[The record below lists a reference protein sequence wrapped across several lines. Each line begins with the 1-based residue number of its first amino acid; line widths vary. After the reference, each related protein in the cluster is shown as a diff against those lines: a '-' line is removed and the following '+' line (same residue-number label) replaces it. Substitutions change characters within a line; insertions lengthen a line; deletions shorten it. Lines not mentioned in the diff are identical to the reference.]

1 MILTFNDTASEVE
14 IYKIKEKIRSL
25 GLEIYELIGLNYHIL
40 GIKGNIDLLDLKD
53 LEENK
58 SIDKVI
64 PIEVSQMK
72 ASRLYKNEDTII
84 DVKNQK
90 IGGKKLTII
99 AGPCS
104 VENKNQILSI
114 AKSVK
119 KSGANFLRGGAFKP
133 RTSPYTFQG
142 LGDEGIELLKYASE
156 QTGLPIVTEIM
167 SINHIDQFVENV
179 DVIQVG
185 ARNMQNY
192 ELLRELGKTK
202 KPILLKRGISA
213 TIEEFLLSAEYI
225 MAGGNEN
232 VILCERGIRTF
243 EKFTRNT
250 LDLSAVP
257 ALKKLSHLPVIVDP
271 SHSTG
276 LWWMVEPL
284 SKAAI
289 SVGADGLMIEVHNE
303 PEKALSDGNQSLKL
317 DKFANLMEKLK
328 PLAQLEGRE
337 I

>member
-1 MILTFNDTASEVE
+1 MILTLNASANEAD
-14 IYKIKEKIRSL
+14 IYKIKEKIHSL
-25 GLEIYELIGLNYHIL
+25 GLEIYELIGLDYHIL
-40 GIKGNIDLLDLKD
+40 GIKGNIDLLDLKE

-58 SIDKVI
+58 AVDKVM

-72 ASRLYKNEDTII
+72 ASRLYKSEDTII

-90 IGGKKLTII
+90 IGGRKLAVI

-104 VENKNQILSI
+104 IENKDQILSI
-114 AKSVK
+114 AKFVK
-119 KSGANFLRGGAFKP
+119 QQGANFLRGGAFKP

-179 DVIQVG
+179 DIIQVG

-192 ELLRELGKTK
+192 ELLRELGKVN

-225 MAGGNEN
+225 LAGGNEN

-276 LWWMVEPL
+276 LWWMVESL
-284 SKAAI
+284 SKASI

-303 PEKALSDGNQSLKL
+303 PEKALSDGNQSLKP
-317 DKFANLMEKLK
+317 DNFANLMKKIK

>member
-1 MILTFNDTASEVE
+1 MILTLNASANEAD
-14 IYKIKEKIRSL
+14 IYKIKEKIHSL
-25 GLEIYELIGLNYHIL
+25 GLEIYELIGLDYHIL
-40 GIKGNIDLLDLKD
+40 GIKGNIDLLDLKE

-58 SIDKVI
+58 AVDKVM

-72 ASRLYKNEDTII
+72 ASRLYKSEDTII

-90 IGGKKLTII
+90 IGGRKLAVI

-104 VENKNQILSI
+104 VESKDQILSI
-114 AKSVK
+114 AKFVK
-119 KSGANFLRGGAFKP
+119 QQGANFLRGGAFKP

-179 DVIQVG
+179 DIIQVG

-192 ELLRELGKTK
+192 ELLRELGKVN

-225 MAGGNEN
+225 LAGGNEN

-276 LWWMVEPL
+276 LWWMVESL
-284 SKAAI
+284 SKASI

-303 PEKALSDGNQSLKL
+303 PEKALSDGNQSLKP
-317 DKFANLMEKLK
+317 DNFANLMKKIK

>member
-1 MILTFNDTASEVE
+1 MILTLNASANEAD
-14 IYKIKEKIRSL
+14 IYKIKEKIHSL
-25 GLEIYELIGLNYHIL
+25 GLEIYELIGLDYHIL
-40 GIKGNIDLLDLKD
+40 GIKGNIDLLDLKE

-58 SIDKVI
+58 AVDKVM

-72 ASRLYKNEDTII
+72 ASRLYKSEDTII

-90 IGGKKLTII
+90 IGGRKLAVI

-104 VENKNQILSI
+104 IENKDQILSI
-114 AKSVK
+114 AKFVK
-119 KSGANFLRGGAFKP
+119 QQGANFLRGGAFKP

-179 DVIQVG
+179 DIIQVG

-192 ELLRELGKTK
+192 ELLRELGKVN

-213 TIEEFLLSAEYI
+213 TVEEFLLSAEYI
-225 MAGGNEN
+225 LAGGNEN

-276 LWWMVEPL
+276 LWWMVESL
-284 SKAAI
+284 SKASI

-303 PEKALSDGNQSLKL
+303 PEKALSDGNQSLKP
-317 DKFANLMEKLK
+317 DNFANLMKKIK

>member
-1 MILTFNDTASEVE
+1 MILTLNASANEAD
-14 IYKIKEKIRSL
+14 IYKIKEKIHSL
-25 GLEIYELIGLNYHIL
+25 GLEIYELIGLDYHIL
-40 GIKGNIDLLDLKD
+40 GIKGNIDLLDLKE

-58 SIDKVI
+58 AVDKVM

-72 ASRLYKNEDTII
+72 ASRLYKSEDTII

-90 IGGKKLTII
+90 IGGRKLAVI

-104 VENKNQILSI
+104 VENKDQILSI
-114 AKSVK
+114 AKFVK
-119 KSGANFLRGGAFKP
+119 QQGANFLRGGAFKP

-179 DVIQVG
+179 DIIQVG

-192 ELLRELGKTK
+192 ELLRELGKVN

-225 MAGGNEN
+225 LAGGNEN

-276 LWWMVEPL
+276 LWWMVESL
-284 SKAAI
+284 SKASI

-303 PEKALSDGNQSLKL
+303 PEKALSDGNQSLKP
-317 DKFANLMEKLK
+317 DNFANLMKKIK

>member
-1 MILTFNDTASEVE
+1 MILTLNASANEAD
-14 IYKIKEKIRSL
+14 IYKIKEKIHSL
-25 GLEIYELIGLNYHIL
+25 GLEIYELIGLDYHIL
-40 GIKGNIDLLDLKD
+40 GIKGNIDLLDLKE

-58 SIDKVI
+58 AVDKVM

-72 ASRLYKNEDTII
+72 ASRLYKSEDTII

-90 IGGKKLTII
+90 IGGRKLAVI

-104 VENKNQILSI
+104 VESKDQILSI
-114 AKSVK
+114 AKFVK
-119 KSGANFLRGGAFKP
+119 QQGANFLRGGAFKP

-179 DVIQVG
+179 DIIQVG

-192 ELLRELGKTK
+192 ELLRELGKVN

-225 MAGGNEN
+225 LAGGNEN

-276 LWWMVEPL
+276 LWWMVESL
-284 SKAAI
+284 SKASV

-303 PEKALSDGNQSLKL
+303 PEKALSDGNQSLKP
-317 DKFANLMEKLK
+317 DNFANLMKKIK

>member
-1 MILTFNDTASEVE
+1 MILTLNASANEAD
-14 IYKIKEKIRSL
+14 IYKIKEKIHSL
-25 GLEIYELIGLNYHIL
+25 GLEIYELIGLDYHIL
-40 GIKGNIDLLDLKD
+40 GIKGNIDLLDLKE

-58 SIDKVI
+58 AVDKVM

-72 ASRLYKNEDTII
+72 ASRLYKSEDTII

-90 IGGKKLTII
+90 IGGRKLAVI

-104 VENKNQILSI
+104 VENKDQILSI
-114 AKSVK
+114 AKFVK
-119 KSGANFLRGGAFKP
+119 QQGANFLRGGAFKP

-156 QTGLPIVTEIM
+156 QTGLPIITEIM

-179 DVIQVG
+179 DIIQVG

-192 ELLRELGKTK
+192 ELLRELGKVN

-225 MAGGNEN
+225 LAGGNEN

-276 LWWMVEPL
+276 LWWMVESL
-284 SKAAI
+284 SKASV

-303 PEKALSDGNQSLKL
+303 PEKALSDGNQSLKP
-317 DKFANLMEKLK
+317 DNFANLMKKIK